1 MKLGDLTEL
10 AARNLRE
17 SVLRNSLTTMG
28 ISVGVASL
36 VALLSLGVGLQ
47 QLVDRSVAR
56 AGLFDTIS
64 VRSRQSAPFG
74 QQGGPRRNPRD
85 AADLAPPRPLDDAA
99 RKELAALPNVLEVNP
114 EVRFTA
120 EARREPISQL
130 VMVSGLA
137 QSSQNSGNLDG
148 MNGHFFSSA
157 EAEETIVQGDLAKR
171 LVEIGKDPNSLLGQE
186 ITLRFAQRQALPPVT
201 QTPPSSARNQAPNEA
216 LSPDEEAMGFSIVP
230 SEKKFLVVGVTP
242 TSESGG
248 QLGFN
253 NTGMYLP
260 LAVAENL
267 QVVQQGDLRDVSRS
281 SAAQGQRYAALNVRV
296 SSPTAVAQTEASVAH
311 MGFQVFSLI
320 DVTRNLRTFFAVFDM
335 FLGIF
340 GSLALAVA
348 SLGIINTLVMAILER
363 RREIGVLKALGA
375 TDRDV
380 RKLFFAEAGV
390 MGVAGG
396 VFGVILG
403 WAIGRAIQLAM
414 IVYLKRQGMTAP
426 NIWTVP
432 WWLILGAIAFSAAVS
447 LGSGIYPA
455 SRAAQL
461 DPVEALRYE

>member
-17 SVLRNSLTTMG
+17 SVLRNSLTTLG

-56 AGLFDTIS
+56 AGLFDTVS

-74 QQGGPRRNPRD
+74 QPGGGRRNPRD

-99 RKELAALPNVLEVNP
+99 RKGIAAPPNVVEVNP

-130 VMVSGLA
+130 VMVSGMA
-137 QSSQNSGNLDG
+137 PSSQSSGTLDG
-148 MNGHFFSSA
+148 LSGHFFSSPD
-157 EAEETIVQGDLAKR
+157 AEEAIIQGDLAKR
-171 LVEIGKDPNSLLGQE
+171 LVDVGQAPALLLGQE
-186 ITLRFAQRQALPPVT
+186 ITLRFAQRQALPP
-201 QTPPSSARNQAPNEA
+201 PSQQAPMDAPNQAVG
-216 LSPDEEAMGFSIVP
+216 PDEEAMGFSIVP
-230 SEKKFLVVGVTP
+230 SEKMFLVVGVTP
-242 TSESGG
+242 TSDSGG
-248 QLGFN
+248 QVGFN
-253 NTGMYLP
+253 NSGMYLP
-260 LAVAENL
+260 LAVAEKL

-281 SAAQGQRYAALNVRV
+281 SAAEGTRYAVLNIRA
-296 SSPTAVAQTEASVAH
+296 SSPTAVAQIESSITH
-311 MGFQVFSLI
+311 MGFATFSLI
-320 DVTRNLRTFFAVFDM
+320 DVTRNLRTFFAIFDM

-375 TDRDV
+375 ANSDV
-380 RKLFFAEAGV
+380 QQLFFVEAGV
-390 MGVAGG
+390 MGLVGG
-396 VFGVILG
+396 VFGVMLG
-403 WAIGRAIQLAM
+403 WAIGRAIQFGTM
-414 IVYLKRQGMTAP
+414 VYLKRQGLNSP
-426 NIWTVP
+426 NIWSVP
-432 WWLILGAIAFSAAVS
+432 WWLVLGAIGFAVLVS
-447 LGSGIYPA
+447 LVSGIYPA
-455 SRAAQL
+455 TRAARL

>member
-17 SVLRNSLTTMG
+17 AVLRNSLTTLG

-74 QQGGPRRNPRD
+74 QPGGGRRTPRD
-85 AADLAPPRPLDDAA
+85 AAELAPPRPLDDAA
-99 RKELAALPNVLEVNP
+99 RREFAALPNVVEVNP

-130 VMVSGLA
+130 VMVSGMA
-137 QSSQNSGNLDG
+137 ASSQSSGTLDG
-148 MNGHFFSSA
+148 LNGHFFSGPD
-157 EAEETIVQGDLAKR
+157 AEEAIIQGDLAKR
-171 LVEIGKDPNSLLGQE
+171 LVEVGQAPASLLGQQ
-186 ITLRFAQRQALPPVT
+186 ITLRFAQRQALPPPT
-201 QTPPSSARNQAPNEA
+201 QQAPTDAPNQAVG
-216 LSPDEEAMGFSIVP
+216 PDEEAMGFSIVP

-242 TSESGG
+242 TSDSGG
-248 QLGFN
+248 GQVGFN
-253 NTGMYLP
+253 NAGMYLP
-260 LAVAENL
+260 LAVAEKL

-281 SAAQGQRYAALNVRV
+281 NAAEGTRYAALNIRA
-296 SSPTAVAQTEASVAH
+296 SSPTAVAQIESSVTH
-311 MGFQVFSLI
+311 MGFAAFSLI
-320 DVTRNLRTFFAVFDM
+320 DVTRNLRTFFAIFDM

-375 TDRDV
+375 ADRDV
-380 RKLFFAEAGV
+380 RQLFFAEAGV
-390 MGVAGG
+390 MGLAGG
-396 VFGVILG
+396 LFGVLLG
-403 WAIGRAIQLAM
+403 WAIGRAIQFATM
-414 IVYLKRQGMTAP
+414 IYLKRQGVNPP
-426 NIWTVP
+426 NIWSVP
-432 WWLILGAIAFSAAVS
+432 WWLILGAVGFAVVVS
-447 LGSGIYPA
+447 LASGIYPA
-455 SRAAQL
+455 SRAARL

>member
-74 QQGGPRRNPRD
+74 QPGGGRSNPRD

-99 RKELAALPNVLEVNP
+99 RKEIAALPNVLEVNP

-130 VMVSGLA
+130 VMVAGMA
-137 QSSQNSGNLDG
+137 ASSQNSGTLDG
-148 MNGHFFSSA
+148 LNGHFFTSPD
-157 EAEETIVQGDLAKR
+157 AEEAIIQGDLARR
-171 LVEIGKDPNSLLGQE
+171 LVEVGQNPNSLLGQE
-186 ITLRFAQRQALPPVT
+186 ITLRFAQRQALPP
-201 QTPPSSARNQAPNEA
+201 PSQQAPGDAPNQAVG
-216 LSPDEEAMGFSIVP
+216 PDEEAMGFSIVP

-248 QLGFN
+248 QIGFN

-260 LAVAENL
+260 LAVAEKL
-267 QVVQQGDLRDVSRS
+267 QVVQQGDLRNVARS
-281 SAAQGQRYAALNVRV
+281 SAAEGTRYAALNIRV
-296 SSPTAVAQTEASVAH
+296 SSPTAVPQIESSLTH
-311 MGFQVFSLI
+311 MGFQAFSLI
-320 DVTRNLRTFFAVFDM
+320 DVTRNLRTFFAIFDM

-363 RREIGVLKALGA
+363 RREIGIMKAIGA
-375 TDRDV
+375 SDGDV
-380 RKLFFAEAGV
+380 KKLFFAEAGV
-390 MGVAGG
+390 MGLAGG
-396 VFGVILG
+396 IFGVALG
-403 WAIGRAIQLAM
+403 WAIGRAIQLATM
-414 IVYLKRQGMTAP
+414 VYLKRQGMTSP
-426 NIWTVP
+426 NIWSVP
-432 WWLILGAIAFSAAVS
+432 WWLVLGAIAFAVVVS

-455 SRAAQL
+455 SRAARL

>member
-17 SVLRNSLTTMG
+17 AVLRNSLTTLG

-56 AGLFDTIS
+56 AGLFDTVS
-64 VRSRQSAPFG
+64 VRSRQSSPFG
-74 QQGGPRRNPRD
+74 QPGGGRRNPRD
-85 AADLAPPRPLDDAA
+85 AADMEPPRPLDDAA
-99 RKELAALPNVLEVNP
+99 RKEIAALPNVLEVNP
-114 EVRFTA
+114 EIRFTA

-130 VMVSGLA
+130 VMVSGMA
-137 QSSQNSGNLDG
+137 ASSQSSGTLDG
-148 MNGHFFSSA
+148 LNGHFFSGPN
-157 EAEETIVQGDLAKR
+157 AEEAIVQGDLAKR
-171 LVEIGKDPNSLLGQE
+171 LVEVGQAPASLLGQE
-186 ITLRFAQRQALPPVT
+186 ITLRFAQRQALPP
-201 QTPPSSARNQAPNEA
+201 PSQQAPTDAPNQAVG
-216 LSPDEEAMGFSIVP
+216 PDEEAMGFSIVP

-248 QLGFN
+248 QVGFN
-253 NTGMYLP
+253 NAGIYLP
-260 LAVAENL
+260 LAVAEKL

-281 SAAQGQRYAALNVRV
+281 SPAEGTRYAALTIRA
-296 SSPTAVAQTEASVAH
+296 SSPTAVAQIESSVSH
-311 MGFQVFSLI
+311 MGFQAFSLI
-320 DVTRNLRTFFAVFDM
+320 DVTRNLRTFFAIFDM

-375 TDRDV
+375 ADRDV
-380 RKLFFAEAGV
+380 RQLFFAEAGV
-390 MGVAGG
+390 MGLAGG
-396 VFGVILG
+396 VFGVLLG
-403 WAIGRAIQLAM
+403 WAIGRAIQFATM
-414 IVYLKRQGMTAP
+414 IYLKRQGMNPP
-426 NIWTVP
+426 NIWSVP
-432 WWLILGAIAFSAAVS
+432 WWLVLGAIGFAIVVS
-447 LGSGIYPA
+447 LASGIYPA
-455 SRAAQL
+455 SRAARL

>member
-17 SVLRNSLTTMG
+17 SVLRNSLTTLG

-56 AGLFDTIS
+56 AGLFDTVS

-74 QQGGPRRNPRD
+74 QPGGGRRNPRD

-99 RKELAALPNVLEVNP
+99 RKEIAALPNVVEVNP
-114 EVRFTA
+114 EVLFTA

-130 VMVSGLA
+130 VMVSGMA
-137 QSSQNSGNLDG
+137 PSSQSSGTLDG
-148 MNGHFFSSA
+148 LSGHFFSSPD
-157 EAEETIVQGDLAKR
+157 AEEAIIQGDLAKR
-171 LVEIGKDPNSLLGQE
+171 LVDVGQAPALLLGQE
-186 ITLRFAQRQALPPVT
+186 ITLRFAQRQALPP
-201 QTPPSSARNQAPNEA
+201 PSQQAPMDAPNQAVG
-216 LSPDEEAMGFSIVP
+216 PDEEAMGFSIVP

-242 TSESGG
+242 TSDSGG
-248 QLGFN
+248 QVGFN
-253 NTGMYLP
+253 NSGVYLP
-260 LAVAENL
+260 LAVAEKL

-281 SAAQGQRYAALNVRV
+281 SAAEGTRYAVLNIRA
-296 SSPTAVAQTEASVAH
+296 SSPTAVAQIESSITH
-311 MGFQVFSLI
+311 LGFATFSLI
-320 DVTRNLRTFFAVFDM
+320 DVTRNLRTFFAIFDM

-375 TDRDV
+375 EDRDV
-380 RKLFFAEAGV
+380 RQLFFAEAGV
-390 MGVAGG
+390 MGLAGG
-396 VFGVILG
+396 LFGVLLG
-403 WAIGRAIQLAM
+403 WAIGRAIQFATM
-414 IVYLKRQGMTAP
+414 IYLKRQGMNPP
-426 NIWTVP
+426 NIWSVP
-432 WWLILGAIAFSAAVS
+432 WWLVLGAIVFAVVVS
-447 LGSGIYPA
+447 LASGIYPA
-455 SRAAQL
+455 SRAARL

>member
-74 QQGGPRRNPRD
+74 EPGGGRRTPRD

-99 RKELAALPNVLEVNP
+99 RKEIAALPNVLEVNP

-130 VMVSGLA
+130 VMVAGMA
-137 QSSQNSGNLDG
+137 ASSQNSGTLDG
-148 MNGHFFSSA
+148 LNGHFFTSPD
-157 EAEETIVQGDLAKR
+157 AEEAIVQGDLARR
-171 LVEIGKDPNSLLGQE
+171 LVDVGQNPNSLLGQE
-186 ITLRFAQRQALPPVT
+186 ITLRFAQRQALPP
-201 QTPPSSARNQAPNEA
+201 PSQAAPGDAPNQAVG
-216 LSPDEEAMGFSIVP
+216 PDEEAMGFSIVP

-248 QLGFN
+248 QIGFN

-260 LAVAENL
+260 LAVAEKL
-267 QVVQQGDLRDVSRS
+267 QVVQQGDLRNVARS
-281 SAAQGQRYAALNVRV
+281 SAAEGTRYAALNIRV
-296 SSPTAVAQTEASVAH
+296 SSPTAVPKIESRLMH
-311 MGFQVFSLI
+311 MGFQAFSLI
-320 DVTRNLRTFFAVFDM
+320 DVTRNLRTFFAIFDM

-375 TDRDV
+375 SDGDV

-390 MGVAGG
+390 MGLAGG
-396 VFGVILG
+396 IFGVALG
-403 WAIGRAIQLAM
+403 WAIGRAIQLATM
-414 IVYLKRQGMTAP
+414 VYLKRQGMTSP
-426 NIWTVP
+426 NIWSVP
-432 WWLILGAIAFSAAVS
+432 WWLVLGAIAFAVVVS

-455 SRAAQL
+455 SRAARL